1 MKSRLRKVFYV
12 CFAFMLFLMQHHSF
26 AQQHL
31 QNIAQEAQ
39 KAYNDGQYFYA
50 IELYDSII
58 QQGYGSAAL
67 YYNLGN
73 CYFKTNQ
80 MPNAILFYEKA
91 KKLSPADE
99 QINFNLNLAN
109 TLITDKIDALPQ
121 LFYERWW
128 QALYSMFFMDIWARI
143 TVTSVFLLFF
153 SLAVYLITNTLF
165 IKKLS
170 FWLCLVFIIISVFSF
185 IFAQKQYNHTFNR
198 QAAIVFSPRVTAKSS
213 PDDNSIDL
221 FVIHEGTKVILKDN
235 LGDWCEIKLANGNVG
250 WIKRN
255 LVKPI

>member
-1 MKSRLRKVFYV
+1 MRQKINKIFFCFYI
-12 CFAFMLFLMQHHSF
+12 FFLLLFYQNSY

-39 KAYNDGQYFYA
+39 KAYNEAQYFYA

-58 QQGYGSAAL
+58 QQGFTSASL

-73 CYFKTNQ
+73 AYFKSNQ
-80 MPNAILFYEKA
+80 MPYAILYYEKA
-91 KKLSPADE
+91 KILSPSDE
-99 QINFNLNLAN
+99 HINFNLMLAN
-109 TLITDKIDALPQ
+109 TLITDKIDVLPQ

-128 QALYSMFFMDIWARI
+128 QAIYSMFSMDLWAKI
-143 TVTSVFLLFF
+143 SIASIFLLFISMAF
-153 SLAVYLITNTLF
+153 YLITNTLL

-170 FWLCLVFIIISVFSF
+170 FWLCLVFVFITLFSL
-185 IFAQKQYNHTFNR
+185 IFAQKQYNHTYK
-198 QAAIVFSPRVTAKSS
+198 QQTAIVFSPRITAKSS
-213 PDDNSIDL
+213 PDENSIDL
-221 FVIHEGTKVILKDN
+221 FVIHEGTKVSIKDN

-255 LVKPI
+255 LLKTI